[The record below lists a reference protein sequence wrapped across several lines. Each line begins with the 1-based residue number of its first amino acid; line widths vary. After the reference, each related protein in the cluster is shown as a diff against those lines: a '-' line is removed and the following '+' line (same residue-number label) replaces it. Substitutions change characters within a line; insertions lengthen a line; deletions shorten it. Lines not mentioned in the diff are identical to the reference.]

1 MTQSDKSDTKKENLI
16 KALTKTLGV
25 VSTACTMAG
34 VSRDTHY
41 RYLKTDPEYKRKV
54 NELKNVALDFAETH
68 LHELIKDGNPAATI
82 FFLKTQGKVR
92 GYIETQ
98 DLQVTE
104 KKPLTWMN
112 EVTRK
117 QKRETKSD

>member
-16 KALTKTLGV
+16 QALTKSLGV
-25 VSTACTMAG
+25 VSTACKMIG

-41 RYLKTDPEYKRKV
+41 RWLKTDPQYKMKV
-54 NELKNVALDFAETH
+54 RELENVALDFAETH
-68 LHELIKDGNPAATI
+68 LHELIKEGSPAATI
-82 FFLKTQGKVR
+82 FFLKTKGKVR
-92 GYIETQ
+92 GYIETT

-112 EVTRK
+112 EVTKK
-117 QKRETKSD
+117 QKLGKN